1 MSAKVWWF
9 RGALA
14 AATVGVAGFVYPAAT
29 TVDVLWQSDANGDP
43 SGDWNDPTHWSDGA
57 VPGANKH
64 AKFNLATNYEIRISQ
79 DVSTLAS
86 LWLMPNYGRLIRF
99 SGEGA
104 TFAQDASVTPTY
116 ADMPFAVRI
125 KHPSVDAFYTFFNVC
140 QMPVFTNAVSRF
152 TDFDLTAGYTNGE
165 WRLDFNRGDFN
176 FSNPDGKSPGWNTS
190 VKHMLFEYSQPGNK
204 QGIYMHK
211 GSSVS
216 LCTLYFQGSAAESTI
231 CADGGE
237 HFIEGYVYAPLQTT
251 YLNTSRTVSSLI
263 STGAGTSITINGS
276 TFVSQNS
283 LTPPYNASN
292 RVYRFVA
299 KDCGRLNINGS
310 VDHYRSDFYIGA
322 ENGATVTVSK
332 AVSLA
337 KYAGATGTI
346 YAVDSTL
353 NFTSTQNGNDALRLG
368 EVGQI
373 DGLGRVRLEGSE
385 MYCNPNI
392 DIRRGEIYATNSVL
406 STTHLFRIGS
416 DSGFESSVVFDD
428 STVRVAENSLNVGY
442 GTDGRGK
449 LVLKNGATLTAYGIS
464 SPSGQGVFEA
474 DGAVLKAQKANSG
487 FFGGLASAKIGAGGL
502 VLHSDF
508 DITISQSFS
517 DADGGDA
524 AGSIELAGSGLKRM
538 TGDLTGLGCLRVS
551 GGTADLAGLELRNLV
566 VDGGILL
573 VDSAR
578 PLTVT
583 GTFEPRFVRIAFA
596 SGADFSEEKTLFLL
610 ARPLSGAE
618 LLAWKEAV
626 VTSGLAEGKVCEF
639 SQKSSGEGYA
649 LTAKVRDAVTISYE
663 VSEGIRNVSEDIVY
677 DALDTL
683 RAEVESSASLNLSGT
698 VRRGE
703 LLKYGNGALRLSGN
717 SNQFVY
723 GVGLHGGLLSFSS
736 SLSLGLVGDA
746 VVSAGTLADGVIEL
760 LGAEDAVQEK
770 PFTVNAKDNA
780 TAVVFKNET
789 GWRMP
794 VPVVSKGSIIKRG
807 GGRMVW
813 TVAGENTFNSSGDGN
828 GSNEGGF
835 WPHLSTSISPL
846 VFDDVNGGQPIAGVF
861 MPLTVAEGELVIKG
875 SGNGAKLRMPG
886 SVAVAAP
893 TAQGSVQPGL
903 VLDNVELN
911 YYTYA
916 CHFSLGPG
924 LNYGSSVDFAK
935 TPYLVLTNNATLNG
949 LVMQVSRFGEGA
961 VTNRVIVDNSKMLI
975 TSSLYPNRSQDGNPV
990 CLYEFRNNA
999 KLFANNLIFFRD
1011 FTMYF
1016 DASTLAK
1023 NAVLEPTGFANEIN
1037 NKICTGA
1044 FEFRNGSLLCCSSI
1058 ASQAAGRTKP
1068 VRLLFD
1074 NSEWRPVIGG
1084 DFVFNWTDMS
1094 YVKVNVEGAGLV
1106 LDVPGSAIWTMNM
1119 PVNGS
1124 GGLVKK
1130 GDGTLLLGE
1139 DAVSYSGVTRIDEG
1153 LLDLGGK
1160 MHALKVSG
1168 SGTVAGG
1175 TIASGGMCV
1184 KLGDDGVPEGPLPKF
1199 RDVAFAGRFKVDLG
1213 RDVAE
1218 NRIEIP
1224 GKTVKIAEYEGGS
1237 IDVSRWRVV
1246 NAGRKNVSGNF
1257 EAKDGSV
1264 YMTLDNAGLSLIVR

>member
-86 LWLMPNYGRLIRF
+86 LWLMPNYRRLIRF

-251 YLNTSRTVSSLI
+251 YLNTSRTVSSII

-276 TFVSQNS
+276 TFVSQGS
-283 LTPPYNASN
+283 RTPAYNASN

-368 EVGQI
+368 EVGEI

-385 MYCNPNI
+385 MNCNPNI

-416 DSGFESSVVFDD
+416 DGEFESSVVFDG
-428 STVRVAENSLNVGY
+428 STVSVAENPLNVGY

-517 DADGGDA
+517 DADSGDA

-538 TGDLTGLGCLRVS
+538 TGDLTGLGCLLVS

-573 VDSAR
+573 VDPAR

-583 GTFEPRFVRIAFA
+583 GTFEPRFVRIALD
-596 SGADFSEEKTLFLL
+596 SGADFSEEKTLLSL

-639 SQKSSGEGYA
+639 SQKPSGEGYA

-663 VSEGIRNVSEDIVY
+663 VSEGTRNVSEDIVY

-717 SNQFVY
+717 GNQFVY

-813 TVAGENTFNSSGDGN
+813 TVAGEKTFNSSGDGN
-828 GSNEGGF
+828 GSNAGGF
-835 WPHLSTSISPL
+835 WPQRATSISPL
-846 VFDDVNGGQPIAGVF
+846 VFDDANGGQPTAGVF
-861 MPLTVAEGELVIKG
+861 MPLTVAEGELVVKG
-875 SGNGAKLRMPG
+875 SGDGARLRMPG
-886 SVAVAAP
+886 SVAIAAP

-924 LNYGSSVDFAK
+924 LNYGSCVDFAK
-935 TPYLVLTNNATLNG
+935 TPYLILTNNATLNG
-949 LVMQVSRFGEGA
+949 LVMQVSRFGEGM
-961 VTNRVIVDNSKMLI
+961 VTNRVIVDDSKMLI
-975 TSSLYPNRSQDGNPV
+975 TSSLYPNRSQNTSPT
-990 CLYEFRNNA
+990 CLYEFRNKA
-999 KLFANNLIFFRD
+999 KLLANKLILFHD
-1011 FTMYF
+1011 FKMSF
-1016 DASTLAK
+1016 DGSTLAK
-1023 NAVLEPTGFANEIN
+1023 NAALEPTSFENEIN
-1037 NKICTGA
+1037 DKLCTGA
-1044 FEFRNGSLLCCSSI
+1044 FEFRNGSLLCCSNI

-1074 NSEWRPVIGG
+1074 DSEWRPAIGR
-1084 DFVFNWTDMS
+1084 DFVFNWTDRS
-1094 YVKVNVEGAGLV
+1094 YVKVDVEGTGLV
-1106 LDVPGSAIWTMNM
+1106 LDVPGSAVWTVNM

-1130 GDGTLLLGE
+1130 GAGVLLLGE
-1139 DAVSYSGVTRIDEG
+1139 DAVSYAGVTRIDEG

-1160 MHALKVSG
+1160 AHALRVSG
-1168 SGTVAGG
+1168 PGTVAGG
-1175 TIASGGMCV
+1175 VIAGGGMCV

-1213 RDVAE
+1213 CDGTGE
-1218 NRIEIP
+1218 RIEIP